1 MRVLLTGASGFV
13 GRHLHRALLDR
24 GDLVLGIDLNAT
36 LLARSGDA
44 LDFFRTDDRRWDLA
58 IHCAAIVGGR
68 ASIDGSPLGVATNLA
83 LDAWYFRWLA
93 RTGTPQAVY
102 FSSSRRLP
110 DLPSAPGEIHR
121 LHEDDISLAH
131 PEVADATYGLAKLT
145 GEQLAQY
152 AEAEGCRVHVLRP
165 FSGYGEDQDEAYPFP
180 AFIRRAKERQDP
192 FEIWGDGSSTRDW
205 IHVDDLVG
213 ATLAAVDQ
221 DVTGPVN
228 LGWGRA
234 TELRRTRRARHTMS
248 GYRPEFKHL
257 PSAPQ
262 GVHHRVCDPK
272 KMLDFY
278 SPRRVLEEGIQR
290 ALDRVSEG
298 RPSCPRPTTSASRTW
313 NANSASGTPSLSDRY
328 VMAGPSA

>member
-1 MRVLLTGASGFV
+1 MRVLLSGASGFV

-36 LLARSGDA
+36 PLARSGDA

-58 IHCAAIVGGR
+58 IHAAAIVGGR

-83 LDAWYFRWLA
+83 LDSWYFRWLV
-93 RTGTPQAVY
+93 RTGTPRAVY
-102 FSSSRRLP
+102 FSSSAAYPVALQQPGPVRRLVET
-110 DLPSAPGEIHR
+110 DIDYEQPGR
-121 LHEDDISLAH
+121 
-131 PEVADATYGLAKLT
+131 PDATYGLVKLA

-165 FSGYGEDQDEAYPFP
+165 FSGYGTDQDDVYPFP
-180 AFIRRAKERQDP
+180 AFIRRARERQDP

-205 IHVDDLVG
+205 VHIDDLVG

-221 DVTGPVN
+221 DATGPINV
-228 LGWGRA
+228 GWGRA
-234 TELRRTRRARHTMS
+234 ASFDELAGLVTAEA

-257 PSAPQ
+257 PAAPQ

-272 KMLDFY
+272 RMLDVY
-278 SPRRVLEEGIQR
+278 QPTVTLEEGVRR
-290 ALDRVSEG
+290 AL
-298 RPSCPRPTTSASRTW
+298 A
-313 NANSASGTPSLSDRY
+313 
-328 VMAGPSA
+328 